1 MDARLEAVL
10 ASRDPARLE
19 EHLVAE
25 SGLPGPRLN
34 LRLVDA
40 VATAVGTHPDL
51 LEPLLPRWLA
61 IPPDRAPVAD
71 PRVILPCSAAV
82 GYGELAVVQPDR
94 FDEVDN
100 TLYGAST
107 DERWRVREA
116 VTLGLQRMLRAD
128 WDATAAVLL
137 GWAEDDDP
145 LVVRAAAAG
154 VAEPPLLKKHK
165 HATTAMEIQRRAAH
179 MLHAVPA
186 ARRRTEPVR
195 VLRQALGFTISV
207 AVAATGDF
215 ALLRELSGYGD
226 ADLEWVVRENLKKSR
241 LSAWP
246 DEIAAMRR

>member
-61 IPPDRAPVAD
+61 IPPDRVPVAD

-82 GYGELAVVQPDR
+82 GYGQLAVVKPDR

-100 TLYGAST
+100 TLYGAAT
-107 DERWRVREA
+107 DRRWRVREA
-116 VTLGLQRMLRAD
+116 GGTIHVELSADGVDYRGVTQLPVPLD
-128 WDATAAVLL
+128 VDAVELIL
-137 GWAEDDDP
+137 
-145 LVVRAAAAG
+145 AAG
-154 VAEPPLLKKHK
+154 VYEPQP
-165 HATTAMEIQRRAAH
+165 
-179 MLHAVPA
+179 
-186 ARRRTEPVR
+186 EPI
-195 VLRQALGFTISV
+195 TIGWDDV
-207 AVAATGDF
+207 NA
-215 ALLRELSGYGD
+215 
-226 ADLEWVVRENLKKSR
+226 
-241 LSAWP
+241 P
-246 DEIAAMRR
+246 P

>member
-1 MDARLEAVL
+1 VDARLEAVL
-10 ASRDPARLE
+10 ASRDTARLE
-19 EHLVAE
+19 DYLVAG

-34 LRLVDA
+34 LRLVGA
-40 VATAVGTHPDL
+40 VAAAVGTHPDV

-61 IPPDRAPVAD
+61 IPPDHAPVDD
-71 PRVILPCSAAV
+71 PRVILPCAAAA
-82 GYGELAVVQPDR
+82 GYGELAVTTPDR

-100 TLYGAST
+100 RLYSAAT
-107 DERWRVREA
+107 DDRWRVREA

-137 GWAEDDDP
+137 GWADDEDP

-165 HATTAMEIQRRAAH
+165 HATAALEIQRRAAH
-179 MLHAVPA
+179 RLHAVPA
-186 ARRRTEPVR
+186 ARRRTQPVR

-207 AVAATGDF
+207 VVAATGDF
-215 ALLRELSGYGD
+215 ALLRELAGSGD

-246 DEIAAMRR
+246 DEIAALR

>member
-1 MDARLEAVL
+1 VDARLEAVL
-10 ASRDPARLE
+10 ASRDTARLE
-19 EHLVAE
+19 EYLVAG

-34 LRLVDA
+34 LRLVGA
-40 VATAVGTHPDL
+40 VAAAVGTHPDV

-61 IPPDRAPVAD
+61 IPPDHAPVDD
-71 PRVILPCSAAV
+71 PRVILPCAAAA
-82 GYGELAVVQPDR
+82 GYGELAVTTPDR

-100 TLYGAST
+100 RLYSAAA
-107 DERWRVREA
+107 DDRWRVREA

-137 GWAEDDDP
+137 GWADDEDL

-154 VAEPPLLKKHK
+154 VAHPP
-165 HATTAMEIQRRAAH
+165 AAH
-179 MLHAVPA
+179 RLHVVPA
-186 ARRRTEPVR
+186 ARRRAQPVR

-215 ALLRELSGYGD
+215 ALLRELAGSGD
-226 ADLEWVVRENLKKSR
+226 ADLDWVVRENLKKSR

-246 DEIAAMRR
+246 DEIAALR